1 MDDVFG
7 RMLELSRKGYFC
19 AQILMQLALDA
30 EGKDCPE
37 LIRAMSG
44 LNAGIGFSGGPCGAL
59 TGGACFLGYFSEGME
74 PQERDAMLKEFR
86 DWFKERT
93 AEYGGESCDSILA
106 GDPTNQLRRCPPLI
120 QEVYGKCA
128 ELLAERGLA

>member
-37 LIRAMSG
+37 LIRAMGG

-59 TGGACFLGYFSEGME
+59 TGG
-74 PQERDAMLKEFR
+74 ERDAMLREFH
-86 DWFKERT
+86 DWFRERT
-93 AEYGGESCDSILA
+93 AEYGGESCDRILA
-106 GDPTNQLRRCPPLI
+106 GDPSNQLRRCPALV
-120 QEVYGKCA
+120 QEVYGKCV
-128 ELLAERGLA
+128 ELLEARGLC